1 MIRVSFL
8 PKRYS
13 CKNSPLWQISHDKKG
28 RKITFKSWVKVCIWA
43 ATTILHTIQCP
54 YMDWIYL
61 LYIFIRNNFPSSLA
75 GEYLIDIPRPLTLE
89 SGCRGLLSLQNGGNW
104 DHHDSCSISS
114 THHCMGQQHS
124 IALADIKKGLYIKPA
139 PHVIRLLACY
149 LHLRRHF

>member
-28 RKITFKSWVKVCIWA
+28 RKITFESWVKICIWA
-43 ATTILHTIQCP
+43 ATTIPHTIQCP

-124 IALADIKKGLYIKPA
+124 IALADVTRYKKKGLYIKPA
-139 PHVIRLLACY
+139 PYANSMLPPS
-149 LHLRRHF
+149 